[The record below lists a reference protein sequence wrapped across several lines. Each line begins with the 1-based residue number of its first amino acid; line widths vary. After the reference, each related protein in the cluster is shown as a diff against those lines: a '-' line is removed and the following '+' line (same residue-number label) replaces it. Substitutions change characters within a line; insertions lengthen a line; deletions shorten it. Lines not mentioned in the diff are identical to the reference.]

1 MTGKHSSMVI
11 ETSSPGGGPPSHIH
25 HNEDE
30 TLIVLEGEYQVLFN
44 EQWQPLR
51 CG

>member
-1 MTGKHSSMVI
+1 VMLACAAVRR
-11 ETSSPGGGPPSHIH
+11 PRSHIH